1 MQHNQKQKNQPTQAK
16 KKLPVETTL
25 IFKNVDIIGFSYMF
39 PKGEKVLI
47 QKKVSDPNDGTAV
60 FQGIF
65 FNKLHGTCVEVD
77 FDGKTGL
84 NLKSHPNEFN
94 EKGTIL
100 DRPSAYNISIDVTTI
115 Q

>member
-1 MQHNQKQKNQPTQAK
+1 MQQNKKQPTQSK

-39 PKGEKVLI
+39 PKGEQVLI
-47 QKKVSDPNDGTAV
+47 QKKVFDPNDEKLV

-65 FNKLHGTCVEVD
+65 FNKLHRTSVEVD
-77 FDGKTGL
+77 FDGVTGL

-100 DRPSAYNISIDVTTI
+100 ERPSAYNISIDVTNL
-115 Q
+115 